1 MFISHHP
8 FFIIFFYIISMRLS
22 AFFYHRFTERAPH
35 RNEKHRE
42 ELQRHQAEGLPTKGP
57 DGVDD
62 G

>member
-1 MFISHHP
+1 
-8 FFIIFFYIISMRLS
+8 MRLS